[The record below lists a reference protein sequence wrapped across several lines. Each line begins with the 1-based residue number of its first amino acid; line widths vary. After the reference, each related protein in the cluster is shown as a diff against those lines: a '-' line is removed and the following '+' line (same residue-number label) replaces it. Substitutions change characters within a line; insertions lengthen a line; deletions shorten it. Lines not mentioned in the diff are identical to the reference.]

1 MPTDREESASVG
13 GDLREK
19 NNRGMFYSSTA
30 VHDISIYQTSWVSSP
45 DLFALKLQYLPVYK
59 VFRCTSCMTSS
70 NRNAPKGCIHSSNL
84 AKHLHTFH
92 DCKRSLEDIQQQI
105 NAVISDH
112 PPHEGSHPHVPFFP
126 DGILPPAVPGVA
138 QEIGL
143 YCMLCR
149 EVRKGE
155 KKAGHS
161 RLVTHCNKEHPGQ
174 SAHSIIRKG
183 TIQAFY
189 YSGKSAFYFPVN
201 PSYSELDA
209 EPFQQ
214 AYGQDGMRIQ
224 STHDAAVCTAF
235 DPRDR
240 SPLLTKLKWD
250 LLLQGIPPED
260 ILPLVSNPT
269 KDEPLYYNNL
279 LKLWIKGFF
288 MDVNNYLD
296 KNQDSPLLQQV
307 MYLGYELEIVSD
319 KRMRN
324 LKDKTIE
331 NYSQLFFKLLLFL
344 IRYHTTDTHP
354 DIKLDLT
361 SAQQE
366 YIDKLLDALSEG
378 DTPDSKEAGL
388 DAILNLGYSLLQ
400 QGMVSM
406 NNSSWDQVIYKFLVY
421 TSVREGGVF
430 EEATNIAPRVTRL
443 LWLFRSVVIKKVMNE
458 LKDFKGSPEE
468 MHEMSMPYTKV
479 LSRAHHGPFK
489 TLLSVG
495 DDIFGAAYA
504 EERPANCH
512 WLDDDFLSLK
522 VVDTIFHL
530 PTLSKAIRKLSDD
543 LIKQF
548 KEDVCLGLPE
558 DVFIS
563 CPQGKKITDN
573 YRDFSLD
580 HNFLLHSGNPWFQG
594 HQDVFIKA
602 VLNHPELRMK
612 FVESVTDGVIQW
624 KMNQV
629 NFWLSV
635 CTNWEEDALAL
646 THLVYGGVARKPEL
660 LGMKLRNVPSGFR

>member
-1 MPTDREESASVG
+1 M
-13 GDLREK
+13 LR
-19 NNRGMFYSSTA
+19 
-30 VHDISIYQTSWVSSP
+30 
-45 DLFALKLQYLPVYK
+45 LQYLPVYK
-59 VFRCTSCMTSS
+59 VFRCTRCMAST
-70 NRNAPKGCIHSSNL
+70 NPKAPKGCIHPAKL
-84 AKHLHTFH
+84 AKHLLSYH
-92 DCKRSLEDIQQQI
+92 DSKHSLEEIQQQI
-105 NAVISDH
+105 DRLSSNH
-112 PPHEGSHPHVPFFP
+112 PPHESLHPLIPFFP
-126 DGILPPAVPGVA
+126 SGILPPAIPGVA
-138 QEIGL
+138 REIGF
-143 YCMLCR
+143 YCTLCKK
-149 EVRKGE
+149 VHKGDN
-155 KKAGHS
+155 KVGYSK
-161 RLVTHCNKEHPGQ
+161 LITHCNKKHPGHQ
-174 SAHSIIRKG
+174 SHSVIQKG
-183 TIQAFY
+183 TIQALY
-189 YSGKSAFYFPVN
+189 YSGRSTFYFPVN
-201 PSYSELDA
+201 PSYSELGA
-209 EPFQQ
+209 EPAQQ
-214 AYGQDGMRIQ
+214 AYDQDDMRIR

-250 LLLQGIPPED
+250 LLLQGIPPEN

-288 MDVNNYLD
+288 MDVNNYVD

-400 QGMVSM
+400 QGTVSM

-468 MHEMSMPYTKV
+468 MHE
-479 LSRAHHGPFK
+479 
-489 TLLSVG
+489 
-495 DDIFGAAYA
+495 
-504 EERPANCH
+504 
-512 WLDDDFLSLK
+512 
-522 VVDTIFHL
+522 
-530 PTLSKAIRKLSDD
+530 
-543 LIKQF
+543 
-548 KEDVCLGLPE
+548 
-558 DVFIS
+558 
-563 CPQGKKITDN
+563 
-573 YRDFSLD
+573 
-580 HNFLLHSGNPWFQG
+580 
-594 HQDVFIKA
+594 
-602 VLNHPELRMK
+602 
-612 FVESVTDGVIQW
+612 
-624 KMNQV
+624 
-629 NFWLSV
+629 
-635 CTNWEEDALAL
+635 
-646 THLVYGGVARKPEL
+646 
-660 LGMKLRNVPSGFR
+660 